1 MTHLWT
7 GQQCRYDPLF
17 SYSNLHFLTL
27 LRHEKD
33 RCPDLSPQYIGYKIE
48 GKVMRQG
55 VKTLSNKKLRRFII
69 YLMVFS
75 MIATTLMAGLS
86 FML

>member
-1 MTHLWT
+1 
-7 GQQCRYDPLF
+7 
-17 SYSNLHFLTL
+17 
-27 LRHEKD
+27 
-33 RCPDLSPQYIGYKIE
+33 
-48 GKVMRQG
+48 MRQG